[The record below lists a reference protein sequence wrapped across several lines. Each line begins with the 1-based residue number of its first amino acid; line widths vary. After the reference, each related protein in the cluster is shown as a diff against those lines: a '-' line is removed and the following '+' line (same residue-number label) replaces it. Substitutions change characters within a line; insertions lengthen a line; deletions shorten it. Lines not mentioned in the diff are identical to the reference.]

1 MKHHSI
7 FYTAA
12 LTVTGVG
19 IMTASL
25 VCAAP
30 VDHEFPL
37 SVAEIQG
44 RGASVFAEA
53 DGNGDGLISI
63 EEFTTARAE
72 SEMSGRWHGPG
83 ENRFRHQ
90 RDADSRG
97 DHADRHAD
105 MRADMHA
112 DMEDEM
118 FTQLDANEDGVL
130 SRDEFRRDNHEEA
143 RKALMMRRMF
153 SHLDQNDDGVLTPEE
168 FPGQR
173 LLNLDADGDG
183 EITREELHRG
193 RRDNR
198 HRAG

>member
-1 MKHHSI
+1 MKYHSV

-19 IMTASL
+19 IMTATL

-30 VDHEFPL
+30 RDHEFPL
-37 SVAEIQG
+37 SVAEIQA
-44 RGASVFAEA
+44 RGISVFAEA
-53 DGNGDGLISI
+53 DSDGDGLISI
-63 EEFTTARAE
+63 DEFTTARAE
-72 SEMSGRWHGPG
+72 SEMPGRWHGPG
-83 ENRFRHQ
+83 ERGPHLRQH
-90 RDADSRG
+90 ADSRG
-97 DHADRHAD
+97 GHANRHAE
-105 MRADMHA
+105 MRAE
-112 DMEDEM
+112 MEDEM
-118 FTQLDANEDGVL
+118 FSQLDSNDDGVL
-130 SRDEFRRDNHEEA
+130 SRDEFRRENHQEA

-168 FPGQR
+168 FPSQR

-183 EITREELHRG
+183 EITREELHHG